1 MSLEINKVKVSV
13 QNIIDSQIPSFLNE
27 DSPLFREF
35 LNQYYLSQEYPTGT
49 VNLADNL
56 TELKNIETYNNE
68 LFFTAFVPSK
78 LTSNLSAFSTTINA
92 SHTIGFPE
100 RYGLLRIGNEI
111 ITYRSKTANSF
122 VDCSRGF
129 SGITDISSPTLTFT
143 KTTSD
148 SHDLDTEVENL
159 NLVFYQFLFTKFKA
173 QFLPGFENRQFV
185 PEVKIK
191 NILSRAV
198 DFYTSKGT
206 EVSYQLLFNVL
217 YNKKVSM
224 IRPQEFILR
233 PSDDNYFITNN
244 ILLEKVSG
252 GDPFSIEG
260 KTLFQDLSDS
270 TEASASVYS
279 VEYRPVSG
287 KDFYEVY
294 LDSTSLTF
302 SFLSTN
308 KTNISKATLSSDDIL
323 FVDSTIGFPEEGTVL
338 LKGKNTSNTFLELS
352 YSGKTNTQFLNVTG
366 LNVNVE
372 YGDEILESNFAYA
385 YDDDDNEIRF
395 RIVSVIGEVD
405 YEESSNLLVNDTIT
419 LSSFGA
425 DLGDKPEFNTWIYNI
440 PSEHDIKEI
449 TLAADVSGNVYSVL
463 FYENVDFYLGQEVS
477 LRNPTDPND
486 IVTYG
491 YVRKL
496 LEKDRVEIFSNQNI
510 LSKTLVKK
518 EISLGKGENDKF
530 DSIKNIPIGIQNS
543 YIDTNNE
550 FYYVSAS
557 GIPQY
562 EIYSEIPK
570 VVVSANV
577 VSGGSTDIFDTDRI
591 HKFYTGEK
599 IYYTP
604 GPNSGIATGV
614 YHLTAVGSNADSKQV
629 KLSLSKSDL
638 FSKKYVSTTVGITS
652 DTFVKLDYENK
663 QIENQKI
670 LKKFNLDK
678 SSDSLK
684 EVASRSTN
692 NKTVGLLV
700 NGVELYSP
708 TLFDENIYYGKL
720 DSIEITNNGSGYD
733 VINPPQLM
741 IFDNTGV
748 GATAYVNIE
757 GQLNDVRISSAGL
770 GYQTKPKITIVG
782 GNGTGAAVEPN
793 LVKRAISATFRG
805 DGIGFNSV
813 DNTITFQT
821 KHNFDPGEEILYN
834 PNSNPECLPLKA
846 SSTYFPG
853 IIDDFTIKLYETERD
868 ALTQQNEINLQG
880 VSSGTHTFTTLKV
893 RNTITKIYIKDS
905 GSGYS
910 NRSIKIPSVLAF
922 DDKTNGV
929 NTFDDYIFAKNH
941 GFKNRDLLLYST
953 TGTNVGGLSTETEYV
968 VTVLDENKFKL
979 SSTVSGVTT
988 TGYSSVSETVKYQN
1002 YSNRVYVGFS
1012 SIGAGV
1018 HTLKYPPIR
1027 VEVES
1032 LSGIG
1037 LTVIAPV
1044 FEPIVTGSIESVFL
1058 EDAGVGYGV
1067 SDIFNFHRRPN
1078 IIFKDIESKALLRPI
1093 VVNGSIVDVQFLSFG
1108 RGYDEGIDIVVSG
1121 DGSFAD
1127 LRPVVENGRIVDVII
1142 SNGGI
1147 GYNQNTTEITI
1158 ERRGKDAKFIGNVN
1172 EWKINQVVRNKNI
1185 LNTPDEGVL
1194 APSSNTNLGVRLI
1207 NFHTPKILRKSLG
1220 DHIDEIS
1227 NREVISN
1234 EHSPIVGWA
1243 YDGNPIY
1250 GPYGKVGNQIR
1261 KIDSS
1266 YETRIENN
1274 TQLRP
1279 DFPEGF
1285 FIQDYYFDRALGDL
1299 DEYNGRFCTTPEYPD
1314 GVYAYFST
1322 IDSKTLSSP
1331 TYPYIIGENFKDYII
1346 EENSVPSFTH
1356 DTQLDELDL
1365 IRNISPYYIN
1375 STFSR
1380 YPLISN
1386 VDKKYKQEF
1395 TVTTTLSSGVDSID
1409 IFSPGEGYKVG
1420 DNVVFDNKNT
1430 GGTGLSAEVSRIK
1443 GKELSEFETTVTTFT
1458 DVNFSTRGSTVVGIT
1473 QTPHNL
1479 ITGDKV
1485 VISEI
1490 SDTNYEYLS
1499 GIKEIIVPQKSVG
1512 IASTVPEI
1520 GLTGLTVSIFVKDT
1534 GTFLVDDYIQ
1544 IENEILKIIDIIP
1557 EASQI
1562 VANRLSFTAEH
1573 PIGSELKLLPTRLY
1587 FTEKEIDRRIAPNN
1601 VVYFSAKTLIG
1612 FGTQANNYNLYN
1624 NQNINVPARAIYVKN
1639 HNFKTGQQVN
1649 YNVGFGGTS
1658 LNVSKEPNVSNLF
1671 PLQEGPLS
1679 IINLGRDFIGLATN
1693 ISGIG
1698 TGLESLYIW
1707 DDVSVTGSAHS
1718 LTTVY
1723 DNITGI
1729 VENYN
1734 LEVTTIQNH
1743 ELSNGDKVKFSLI
1756 PDVVDTFK
1764 LRYDT
1769 NLRKVTTDILDFDV
1783 NVAVSA
1789 TTSEFYLPGNTYETG
1804 DKVVY
1809 YKKADDDP
1817 NATNTEIG
1825 GLSDGETYYVLRE
1838 KRDYIKLSET
1848 LNNSLDGSFIDIT
1861 SQGAGIQGFALVN
1874 PPLYATKGNK
1884 IRFDLSDTSL
1894 SGMDLMIYKDSKL
1907 LIELEAYR
1915 YDRSSVEAGSSDAQL
1930 EITTTEDY
1938 IGNTLYYNLIPLS
1951 PSVAEKYQISSDNE
1965 VNGNNQIVINTSVLT
1980 QEYPI
1985 VSLGNTSFRFNLLKK
2000 PESVS
2005 YNKSSG
2011 INTVFYD
2018 TNSVNTSGPISK
2030 VRINFNG
2037 RGYKKVPKV
2046 DRIETSSGSGAILKS
2061 TSSTVGKIDNLERVK
2076 DGFDYPT
2083 DPTLKPV
2090 LSVPTVCQ
2098 IKDIFSVGS
2107 IGIVTGGNNYNV
2119 PPTLKVIGNDEIELT
2134 ANIQGGSVVEVVIEQ
2149 NVKNLSGPLK
2159 VLPTRNSNGFDI
2171 DDIVYNP
2178 IENSV
2183 TLELVNSDTQIFP
2196 LITNDFGDTEIEF
2209 PFEVGDSIF
2218 IENCR
2223 ITDASR
2229 AKGLLDYN
2237 SSDFGYRFFTV
2248 TGIST
2253 VNYTV
2258 TYSMNGIGLNMGD
2271 YNTDINYGYV
2281 INKKDMA
2288 EFEMN
2293 ISDDLSYISGENVVG
2308 YDSNN
2313 KVVFS
2318 AVVTENGWDN
2328 DINQLRL
2335 VDSKGEL
2342 EVSNKLLGTRSRLN
2356 GTVANVNQFNL
2367 KSTLNVTS
2375 KRVNDFRDNA
2385 GYLND
2390 FQQRISDNDYYQKF
2404 SYALKSEL
2412 PYDSWS
2418 ESVRSLVHPSGY
2430 KEFSDLDIIEKSSN
2444 SMRIGV
2450 GDSTLNVN
2458 VSIDSKES
2466 MYNKYNFSMV
2476 TEEDS
2481 LPDGSVERIFFPEGV
2496 DLTPFILSLT
2506 NKVAVI
2512 DDISDQF
2519 TGISSD
2525 IGGTIVGLSTFKL
2538 KNKGDSLFYREFD
2551 SSDFNLVSVENNKF
2565 ALTNHNYQT
2574 GQRVYYEVQETD
2586 IDPAGSAVTVVDV
2599 NYQAPTVSQNFDS
2612 PIFTFDS
2619 DQLSFDQT

>member
-1 MSLEINKVKVSV
+1 MSLEINKTKVSV
-13 QNIIDSQIPSFLNE
+13 QNIIDAQIPSFLNE

-35 LNQYYLSQEYPTGT
+35 LNQYYLSQEYPTGSM
-49 VNLADNL
+49 NLADNL

-68 LFFTAFVPSK
+68 LFFTAFVPCK
-78 LTSNLSAFSTTINA
+78 LTSRLSAFSTTINV

-100 RYGLLRIGNEI
+100 KYGLLRIGNEI
-111 ITYRSKTANSF
+111 ITYRSKTPNSF

-129 SGITDISSPTLTFT
+129 SGVTDVSGPILTFT
-143 KTTSD
+143 ETISEGNE
-148 SHDLDTEVENL
+148 LDTEVQNL

-185 PEVKIK
+185 PEIKIK

-244 ILLEKVSG
+244 ILLEKISG

-260 KTLFQDLSDS
+260 KTLFQNVSDS

-279 VEYRPVSG
+279 VEYRPVNG

-294 LDSTSLTF
+294 LDSSSLTF

-308 KTNISKATLSSDDIL
+308 KTNISKNALSTSDVL
-323 FVDSTIGFPEEGTVL
+323 FVDSTIGFPKEGTFL
-338 LKGKNTSNTFLELS
+338 LKGKNTSNTFIEVS

-366 LNVNVE
+366 LTVDIE
-372 YGDEILESNFAYA
+372 YGDEILESNFAYS
-385 YDDDDNEIRF
+385 YDDDNNVIRF
-395 RIVSVIGEVD
+395 RIISVIGEVE

-425 DLGDKPEFNTWIYNI
+425 DLGDRTEFNSWIYNI

-449 TLAADVSGNVYSVL
+449 TLSADVSGNIYSVL
-463 FYENVDFYLGQEVS
+463 FYENVDFYFKQEVS

-491 YVRKL
+491 YVRKI

-510 LSKTLVKK
+510 LSKTSVKK
-518 EISLGKGENDKF
+518 EISLGKSENNKF
-530 DSIKNIPIGIQNS
+530 DSIKNIPVAIQNS

-550 FYYVSAS
+550 FYYVSSS
-557 GIPQY
+557 GVPQY

-570 VVVSANV
+570 VFVSANV
-577 VSGGSTDIFDTDRI
+577 VSGGSTDILNTDRI

-599 IYYTP
+599 IYYSPTQ
-604 GPNSGIATGV
+604 NSGIATGI
-614 YHLTAVGSNADSKQV
+614 YHLTTIGSNADSKQV

-638 FSKKYVSTTVGITS
+638 FSKKYVSTRVNISS
-652 DTFVKLDYENK
+652 DSFVKLDYENK
-663 QIENQKI
+663 TIENQKI
-670 LKKFNLDK
+670 LKKFNLNK
-678 SSDSLK
+678 NSDSLK

-692 NKTVGLLV
+692 NKTVGMLV

-720 DSIEITNNGSGYD
+720 DSIEITNAGSGYD
-733 VINPPQLM
+733 IINPPQLM
-741 IFDNTGV
+741 ISDNTGI
-748 GATAYVNIE
+748 GATAYVNIR
-757 GQLNDVRISSAGL
+757 GKLDDVRISSAGL

-821 KHNFDPGEEILYN
+821 KHNFDPGEEILYD

-846 SSTYFPG
+846 NSTYFPG
-853 IIDDFTIKLYETERD
+853 IINDYTIKLYETEKD

-880 VSSGTHTFTTLKV
+880 ISSGTHTFTTLKV

-910 NRSIKIPSVLAF
+910 NKSIKIPSVLAF
-922 DDKTNGV
+922 DGKTNGV
-929 NTFDDYIFAKNH
+929 NTFDDYIFATNH
-941 GFKNRDLLLYST
+941 GFKDKDLLLYSST
-953 TGTNVGGLSTETEYV
+953 QTNIGGLSTETEYV
-968 VTVLDENKFKL
+968 VTVLDENIFKL
-979 SSTVSGVTT
+979 SSTISGIAT
-988 TGYSSVSETVKYQN
+988 TGYSSVSDTVKYQN
-1002 YSNRVYVGFS
+1002 YSNRIYVGFS
-1012 SIGAGV
+1012 SIGTGV

-1037 LTVIAPV
+1037 LTVISPV
-1044 FEPIVTGSIESVFL
+1044 FEPLVTGSIESVFL
-1058 EDAGVGYGV
+1058 EDPGVGYGV
-1067 SDIFNFHRRPN
+1067 SDIFNFHRRPTV
-1078 IIFKDIESKALLRPI
+1078 IFKDVESKALLRPI
-1093 VVNGSIVDVQFLSFG
+1093 VVDGSIVDVQFLSFG
-1108 RGYDEGIDIVVSG
+1108 RGYNKGIDIVVSG

-1127 LRPVVENGRIVDVII
+1127 LRPVVENGKIVDVII

-1147 GYNQNTTEITI
+1147 GYNQNNTEITI
-1158 ERRGKDAKFIGNVN
+1158 EKRGRDAKFIANVN

-1194 APSSNTNLGVRLI
+1194 APSINTNLGVRLV
-1207 NFHTPKILRKSLG
+1207 NFNTPKILRKSLG

-1227 NREVISN
+1227 NREVVSN
-1234 EHSPIVGWA
+1234 THSPIVGWA

-1250 GPYGKVGNQIR
+1250 GPYGKVGNQIK

-1266 YETRIENN
+1266 YETRIVNN

-1279 DFPEGF
+1279 NFQEGF
-1285 FIQDYYFDRALGDL
+1285 FIQDYYYDRALGDL

-1314 GVYAYFST
+1314 GIYAYFST

-1331 TYPYIIGENFKDYII
+1331 TYPYVIGENFKDYII
-1346 EENSVPSFTH
+1346 EENSIPSFTH
-1356 DTQLDELDL
+1356 DTQLDKLDL

-1395 TVTTTLSSGVDSID
+1395 KVITTLSSGIDSID
-1409 IFSPGEGYKVG
+1409 IFSSGEGYKIG
-1420 DNVVFDNKNT
+1420 DNIIFDNNGT
-1430 GGTGLSAEVSRIK
+1430 DGTGVSAEVSRIK
-1443 GKELSEFETTVTTFT
+1443 GKELTEFETKVATFT
-1458 DVNFSTRGSTVVGIT
+1458 DVNFSTRGSTVVGIA

-1479 ITGDKV
+1479 VTGDKI

-1490 SDTNYEYLS
+1490 SDTNYQYLS
-1499 GIKEIIVPQKSVG
+1499 GIKEILVPQKSVG

-1520 GLTGLTVSIFVKDT
+1520 GVTGLTVTLYVKDI
-1534 GTFLVDDYIQ
+1534 GTFLVDDYIK
-1544 IENEILKIIDIIP
+1544 IENETLKIIDIIP

-1562 VANRLSFTAEH
+1562 IANRLSSTSQHLVGTEV
-1573 PIGSELKLLPTRLY
+1573 KLLPTRFY
-1587 FTEKEIDRRIAPNN
+1587 FSEKEIDRRIAPNN
-1601 VVYFSAKTLIG
+1601 TVYFSAKTLIG

-1624 NQNINVPARAIYVKN
+1624 NQNINVPSRAIYVKN
-1639 HNFKTGQQVN
+1639 HNFRTGQKVD

-1658 LNVSKEPNVSNLF
+1658 INVSTESNVSNLF
-1671 PLQEGPLS
+1671 PLQQGLLS
-1679 IINLGRDFIGLATN
+1679 IINLGRDFIGITTN

-1707 DDVSVTGSAHS
+1707 DDISVTGSAHS
-1718 LTTVY
+1718 FTTVY
-1723 DNITGI
+1723 DNITG
-1729 VENYN
+1729 VAENYN
-1734 LEVTTIQNH
+1734 LEITTIENH
-1743 ELSNGDKVKFSLI
+1743 GLSDGDKVKFSLI
-1756 PDVVDTFK
+1756 PDAIDAFA

-1789 TTSEFYLPGNTYETG
+1789 TTSEFYLPNNTYETG
-1804 DKVVY
+1804 DKLVY
-1809 YKKADDDP
+1809 YKKADASLSP
-1817 NATNTEIG
+1817 NTEIG

-1838 KRDYIKLSET
+1838 KRDYIKLSES
-1848 LNNSLDGSFIDIT
+1848 LKNSTDGSFINIS
-1861 SQGAGIQGFALVN
+1861 SQGTGIHGFALVN

-1894 SGMDLMIYKDSKL
+1894 SGMDLVIYKDSKL
-1907 LIELEAYR
+1907 LIELETYR
-1915 YDRSSVEAGSSDAQL
+1915 YERNSIEAGSDDAKL
-1930 EITTTEDY
+1930 DIITTEDY
-1938 IGNTLYYNLIPLS
+1938 IGNTLYYSLIPLS
-1951 PSVAEKYQISSDNE
+1951 PSVSEKYQISSDDE
-1965 VNGNNQIVINTSVLT
+1965 VNGNNQLVINTSVLT

-1985 VSLGNTSFRFNLLKK
+1985 VSIANTSFRFNLLRK
-2000 PESVS
+2000 PESIT
-2005 YNKSSG
+2005 YNSSSG

-2018 TNSVNTSGPISK
+2018 TNSVNANGPISK
-2030 VRINFNG
+2030 VRINFEG

-2046 DRIETSSGSGAILKS
+2046 DSIDTVGGNSAILKA

-2119 PPTLKVIGNDEIELT
+2119 PPTLKVIGNDEIKLE
-2134 ANIQGGSVVEVVIEQ
+2134 ANIQGGSVVDIIIEQ

-2159 VLPTRNSNGFDI
+2159 VLPTRNSNGYDI
-2171 DDIVYNP
+2171 DDIIYNP
-2178 IENSV
+2178 FQNTV
-2183 TLELVNSDTQIFP
+2183 TLELVNADTQIFP
-2196 LITNDFGDTEIEF
+2196 LITNAFGDTEVEF
-2209 PFEVGDSIF
+2209 PFEIGDSIF

-2223 ITDASR
+2223 ITDVSR
-2229 AKGLLDYN
+2229 GRGFLDYN
-2237 SSDFGYRFFTV
+2237 SSDFDFRFFTV

-2253 VNYTV
+2253 VNFTV
-2258 TYSMNGIGLNMGD
+2258 TYSMDGIGLNMGE

-2281 INKKDMA
+2281 INRKDMA
-2288 EFEMN
+2288 EFEMV
-2293 ISDDLSYISGENVVG
+2293 ISDDLSYISGENVIG

-2335 VDSKGEL
+2335 IDSKGEL
-2342 EVSNKLLGTRSRLN
+2342 EVANKLLGTRSRLN
-2356 GTVANVNQFNL
+2356 GTVANINQFNL

-2444 SMRIGV
+2444 SMKIDV
-2450 GDSTLNVN
+2450 GDSSLNVS

-2506 NKVAVI
+2506 NKVISI
-2512 DDISDQF
+2512 DDISAQF

-2538 KNKGDSLFYREFD
+2538 KNNGDSLFYREFN
-2551 SSDFNLVSVENNKF
+2551 SSDFNLVSIDNNKF
-2565 ALTNHNYQT
+2565 SLSNHNYQT
-2574 GQRVYYEVQETD
+2574 GQRIFYDVQESD
-2586 IDPAGSAVTVVDV
+2586 IDPSGSAITIVDL
-2599 NYQAPTVSQNFDS
+2599 NYQAPNVSQNFDS